1 MKLSPNK
8 KLLVKKLF
16 ALIDDDGDM
25 DTTPY
30 TLLLQEYVKNHGVK
44 IKIEKITDMDGFTH
58 SIKLKS
64 KADEAYFQL
73 IMAKH
78 ITPYNFFEE

>member
-30 TLLLQEYVKNHGVK
+30 TLL
-44 IKIEKITDMDGFTH
+44 FTRVC
-58 SIKLKS
+58 KKS
-64 KADEAYFQL
+64 WRKDQNRKDYGYGWL
-73 IMAKH
+73 H
-78 ITPYNFFEE
+78 T